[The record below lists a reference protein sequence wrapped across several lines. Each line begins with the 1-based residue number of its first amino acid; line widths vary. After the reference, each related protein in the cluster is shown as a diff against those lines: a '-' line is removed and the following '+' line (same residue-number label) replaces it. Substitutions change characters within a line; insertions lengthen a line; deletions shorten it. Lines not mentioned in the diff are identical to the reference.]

1 MPGRQST
8 ALLKSTALGTLL
20 QLIMI
25 VLGHFAPTLTGLYA
39 EGGLA
44 ISGVTGL
51 LYSIWGGKDSLGGA
65 ALGGAA
71 AGGLSAFVGIL
82 ASHFMGDVPVTLL
95 SVGTAGS
102 AVTGAIGGM
111 VGRVLSTPSGIARSR
126 S

>member
-1 MPGRQST
+1 MPGRQSS

-20 QLIMI
+20 QLIM
-25 VLGHFAPTLTGLYA
+25 VVAGHFAPAIAGFYA
-39 EGGLA
+39 AGGMA

-71 AGGLSAFVGIL
+71 AGGLCAFLGIL
-82 ASHFMGDVPVTLL
+82 ASHFMGDVPTAVL

-111 VGRVLSTPSGIARSR
+111 VGRVVSTPSGIMH
-126 S
+126 

>member
-20 QLIMI
+20 QLIMVI
-25 VLGHFAPTLTGLYA
+25 VGHFATGIAGAFA
-39 EGGLA
+39 EGGMA
-44 ISGVTGL
+44 IAGVTGL

-71 AGGLSAFVGIL
+71 AGGLSAFLGIL
-82 ASHFMGDVPVTLL
+82 VSHFMGDAPVALL
-95 SVGTAGS
+95 HVGTAGS

-111 VGRVLSTPSGIARSR
+111 VGRALSTPSGIAH
-126 S
+126 

>member
-25 VLGHFAPTLTGLYA
+25 VLGHFAPTIAGLYA
-39 EGGLA
+39 EGGMA

-71 AGGLSAFVGIL
+71 AGGLSAFLAIL
-82 ASHFMGDVPVTLL
+82 ASHLMGDVSVALL
-95 SVGTAGS
+95 HVGTAGS
-102 AVTGAIGGM
+102 VVTGAIGGM
-111 VGRVLSTPSGIARSR
+111 VGRVLSTRSGIAHYRG
-126 S
+126 

>member
-25 VLGHFAPTLTGLYA
+25 VLGHFAPTIAGLYA
-39 EGGLA
+39 EGGMA
-44 ISGVTGL
+44 IAGVTGL

-65 ALGGAA
+65 ALGGAV

-126 S
+126 G

>member
-1 MPGRQST
+1 MNSIPQHDRPSGS
-8 ALLKSTALGTLL
+8 GHTLFL
-20 QLIMI
+20 RHQ
-25 VLGHFAPTLTGLYA
+25 FAIDWSVESRNPPSVEPVAETTSVVEVAGAGL
-39 EGGLA
+39 
-44 ISGVTGL
+44 V
-51 LYSIWGGKDSLGGA
+51 
-65 ALGGAA
+65 GGAA

-126 S
+126 G